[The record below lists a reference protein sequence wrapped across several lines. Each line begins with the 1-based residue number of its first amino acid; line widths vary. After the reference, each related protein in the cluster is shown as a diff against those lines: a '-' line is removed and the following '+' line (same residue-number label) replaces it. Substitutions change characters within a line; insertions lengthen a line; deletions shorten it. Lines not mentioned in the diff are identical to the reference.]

1 MQHSSGLYMSLPLQP
16 SFTCV
21 IEFKAGAAAA
31 AARVRLSV
39 RASPPSPFC
48 CCHAAA
54 RCSSADRAVL
64 CCAVLSLCCVA
75 CVGCS
80 FVAMVKHNN
89 IVPNQ
94 HFRKDWQRYVRT
106 WFDQPAKKKA
116 RRVQRI
122 IKAKQVA
129 PRPLNLLRPIVHA
142 PTVKYNMK
150 LRQGRGF
157 SLDELK
163 AAGVQ
168 RKAALGL
175 GIAVDHRRKNRSEE
189 GFTLNV
195 NRLKLYQ
202 SRLVVFPRNPTSK
215 RAKKGDSSKEE
226 LAQAKQVTAPHTLP
240 LLATAH
246 THKSKARKVSKEER
260 EATVAAVLRKALT
273 DEKLWGVREKR
284 AKDKADEAAGK
295 KAKPAAGDEAGGEE

>member
-1 MQHSSGLYMSLPLQP
+1 MTAADTAAACWREVLLPL
-16 SFTCV
+16 CCMR
-21 IEFKAGAAAA
+21 AG
-31 AARVRLSV
+31 RLL
-39 RASPPSPFC
+39 AQ
-48 CCHAAA
+48 
-54 RCSSADRAVL
+54 
-64 CCAVLSLCCVA
+64 CCVVLL
-75 CVGCS
+75 CVS
-80 FVAMVKHNN
+80 AMVKHNN

-106 WFDQPAKKKA
+106 WFDQPAAKKT
-116 RRVQRI
+116 RRVQRLI
-122 IKAKQVA
+122 RAKQLA
-129 PRPLNLLRPIVHA
+129 PRPLNLLRPIVQA
-142 PTVKYNMK
+142 PTLKYNMK
-150 LRQGRGF
+150 VRQGRGF
-157 SLDELK
+157 TLDELK

-195 NRLKLYQ
+195 NRLKLYA

-226 LAQAKQVTAPHTLP
+226 LAQAKQVTAVHTLP
-240 LLATAH
+240 LSLSVH
-246 THKSKARKVSKEER
+246 QHKVKARKVSKEER

-295 KAKPAAGDEAGGEE
+295 KAKPAAGGADEAGGEE

>member
-1 MQHSSGLYMSLPLQP
+1 
-16 SFTCV
+16 
-21 IEFKAGAAAA
+21 
-31 AARVRLSV
+31 
-39 RASPPSPFC
+39 
-48 CCHAAA
+48 
-54 RCSSADRAVL
+54 
-64 CCAVLSLCCVA
+64 
-75 CVGCS
+75 
-80 FVAMVKHNN
+80 MVKHNN

-116 RRVQRI
+116 RRVHRI
-122 IKAKQVA
+122 VKAKQVA
-129 PRPLNLLRPIVHA
+129 PRPLNLLRPVVHA

-157 SLDELK
+157 TLDELK

-195 NRLKLYQ
+195 QRLKLYS

-226 LAQAKQVTAPHTLP
+226 LAQAKQVTALQTLP
-240 LLATAH
+240 TSAMAH
-246 THKSKARKVSKEER
+246 THKSKARKVSKAER

-295 KAKPAAGDEAGGEE
+295 KAKPAAGAEEAGGDE